1 MGPRGSLRFFVAVA
15 TMATAGCAFTDVTL
29 KRIPAAS
36 VATGSKRGEG
46 REVLVFR
53 PFVNQ
58 RKEAR
63 CGMKKNG
70 FNADTAS
77 VLCADD
83 PAFALA
89 DLLIGEL
96 AAAGF
101 KVLADPLRAGPS
113 TLVLT
118 GALEQV
124 FLEPKT
130 SFVTAAYETDI
141 SLHLTVQNAA
151 GLLAQRRFYVKGEE
165 ATYFG
170 AEDDMQR
177 SFESASRQL
186 VTNVVG
192 AVANLADR
200 FPPEASAPAT
210 PPAAY
215 DAPTQSAPTYDAP
228 MQAAP

>member
-1 MGPRGSLRFFVAVA
+1 VVRDAAMTRARVRSIASVVVTAMMAV
-15 TMATAGCAFTDVTL
+15 AGCAITDVTL
-29 KRIPAAS
+29 MPTLPAS
-36 VATGSKRGEG
+36 VATGSRRGEG

-53 PFVNQ
+53 PFVNL
-58 RKEAR
+58 RKQAR

-70 FNADTAS
+70 YNTESAS
-77 VLCADD
+77 ILCPRD

-89 DLLIGEL
+89 DLLVGEL

-101 KVLADPLRAGPS
+101 KVLTDPHSASPS

-124 FLEPKT
+124 FLEPKAGF
-130 SFVTAAYETDI
+130 SQVTFETDI
-141 SLHLTVQNAA
+141 SLHLTVQSAA

-165 ATYFG
+165 ATYF
-170 AEDDMQR
+170 ASEDDLQR
-177 SFESASRQL
+177 SFDSASRQL

-200 FPPEASAPAT
+200 FPP
-210 PPAAY
+210 AA
-215 DAPTQSAPTYDAP
+215 
-228 MQAAP
+228 AAPEGAP